1 MGYNPTKEEIMDM
14 VDQVT
19 KAGVRGIVHILQN
32 YCQTQFQLTNLGF
45 TWSEASLIIN
55 VTHLPTG

>member
-1 MGYNPTKEEIMDM
+1 MLKSMGYNPTKEEIMDM

-45 TWSEASLIIN
+45 T
-55 VTHLPTG
+55 

>member
-19 KAGVRGIVHILQN
+19 KAGGGIVHILQN

-45 TWSEASLIIN
+45 
-55 VTHLPTG
+55 